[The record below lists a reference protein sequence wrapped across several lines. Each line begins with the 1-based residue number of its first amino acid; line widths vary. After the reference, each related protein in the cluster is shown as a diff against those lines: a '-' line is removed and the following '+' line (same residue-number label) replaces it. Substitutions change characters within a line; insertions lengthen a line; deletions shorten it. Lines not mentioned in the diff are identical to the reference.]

1 MSSKPVVVTLRFCAA
16 EPDKFRSFLTEILPD
31 TRKAKGCRYSHT
43 YFSAENGEF
52 LLFQEW
58 DSLDDQQAYLKWR
71 AARGDLERTLTYL
84 SAPIEARVWERDGA

>member
-1 MSSKPVVVTLRFCAA
+1 MAPKPVIVTLRFSTA
-16 EPDKFRSFLTEILPD
+16 EPDKFRSFLAEILPN

-43 YFSAENGEF
+43 YFCAENGEF

-71 AARGDLERTLTYL
+71 TDRGDLERTLGYL
-84 SAPIEARVWERDGA
+84 TAPIEARVWHRDDI